1 MPLQCLIQKWSFEF
15 ALFQMFCT
23 VPVNENL
30 HRRRNWSDCEMH
42 FEVLLEAT
50 RHDADLGSLQNS
62 SENLSL
68 QSKAEW
74 SCHQFCQTGLS
85 YLISTGSVVADE
97 SYYIYIYII
106 YEVTLSRRS
115 PNSEDFS
122 FISVGDTQL
131 WAYVSNL
138 QSKFSKFL
146 GIGLFMSHTSF
157 AFQVLMFVQGT
168 SCRAFIKPAPKST
181 LPSKSYTQGSFL
193 ERKNHRRGWRAIK
206 TLSKISKWHWDVE
219 EKMKFV
225 CALWNACDCVR
236 WGFGGVCVATD
247 HR

>member
-1 MPLQCLIQKWSFEF
+1 MLLQSLIQKWSFEF

-74 SCHQFCQTGLS
+74 SCHQFCRTGLS
-85 YLISTGSVVADE
+85 YLISTGSVVAGE
-97 SYYIYIYII
+97 SYF
-106 YEVTLSRRS
+106 EVTLSMRS

-146 GIGLFMSHTSF
+146 GIGLFMSSF

-168 SCRAFIKPAPKST
+168 SCRAFIKT
-181 LPSKSYTQGSFL
+181 CTEVQILHTGQFL
-193 ERKNHRRGWRAIK
+193 G
-206 TLSKISKWHWDVE
+206 E
-219 EKMKFV
+219 EKS
-225 CALWNACDCVR
+225 
-236 WGFGGVCVATD
+236 
-247 HR
+247 

>member
-1 MPLQCLIQKWSFEF
+1 MFQLLVCGTRYGTQGLLFHDPTSSILACRTIRAPLRSRSCPCNWRCRLAQILMLLEQIWYIKEIQSFALVLQSLIQKWSFEF

-74 SCHQFCQTGLS
+74 SCHQFCRTGLS

-97 SYYIYIYII
+97 SYYIFIYYIWGDL
-106 YEVTLSRRS
+106 VKA
-115 PNSEDFS
+115 FS
-122 FISVGDTQL
+122 
-131 WAYVSNL
+131 
-138 QSKFSKFL
+138 
-146 GIGLFMSHTSF
+146 
-157 AFQVLMFVQGT
+157 
-168 SCRAFIKPAPKST
+168 
-181 LPSKSYTQGSFL
+181 
-193 ERKNHRRGWRAIK
+193 
-206 TLSKISKWHWDVE
+206 
-219 EKMKFV
+219 
-225 CALWNACDCVR
+225 
-236 WGFGGVCVATD
+236 
-247 HR
+247 